1 MITKRDIE
9 EAIRE
14 MILDGDTQIN
24 LSCLESYFF
33 LKGDSSLKKIKT
45 LFTPEIIIKVLRGM
59 KPPRRNI
66 LFQTL
71 KVDFVYDFKRK
82 DLVELE

>member
-14 MILDGDTQIN
+14 MILDRDTQIN

-33 LKGDSSLKKIKT
+33 LRGESSLKKIKI
-45 LFTPEIIIKVLRGM
+45 LFTPEIIIKVLRGL
-59 KPPRRNI
+59 KPPRRDI

-71 KVDFVYDFKRK
+71 RVDFIYDFKRR